1 MSIIEMSYTDLEETI
16 KNYLPVR
23 NEEKNKY
30 GEVFTPIT
38 LINEMLDK
46 LDNSVW
52 SNPNLTWLDPANGI
66 GNFPMVVF
74 HRLNKGLEDVIEN
87 EQERKSHIIKNM
99 LYMVELNENNVKISQ
114 SIFGD
119 NANIYCGSFLGVG
132 WKVHFDL
139 DKFDIIIGNPPFNK
153 SKSGIQTGTRAKN
166 TLWDKFI
173 IKSLNCLKPNGYLC
187 FINPQNWRG
196 VSPNYRDL
204 WNTMKNKQ
212 IVYLHIYGVKD
223 CKQLFNV
230 NSRFDLYILH
240 NTINT
245 KQTEVIDELGV
256 THKFKLN
263 EMPFLANYAFDEI
276 NKILIKN
283 ENETGVKV
291 IMSYSNYFAYIKNK
305 DMSKTKTEEFKYP
318 VVHTITKDGLG
329 IWYSNTN
336 ERGHFGLSK
345 VILNFN
351 VKQYSYEEQN
361 DYKGKYGMSQ
371 ISFGIPINSKKEGD
385 LILKAIDTPNFKKII
400 SATKW
405 AAFQTDYRMFNY
417 FRKDWYNYLESSS
430 SSSSSCQSAGLKKS
444 AS

>member
-1 MSIIEMSYTDLEETI
+1 MNYNDIQDKIEEHLPI
-16 KNYLPVR
+16 KIK
-23 NEEKNKY
+23 EKNKF

-46 LDNSVW
+46 LDSNVW
-52 SNPNLTWLDPANGI
+52 SNPNLKWLDPANGI

-74 HRLNKGLEDVIEN
+74 HRLNKGLSDVILDE
-87 EQERKSHIIKNM
+87 EERKSHIIKNM
-99 LYMVELNENNVKISQ
+99 LYMIELNENNVNISQ
-114 SIFGD
+114 NIFGN
-119 NANIYCGSFLGVG
+119 NANIYCGSFLEDG
-132 WKVHFDL
+132 WKDYFGI
-139 DKFDIIIGNPPFNK
+139 DKFDVIIGNPPFNK
-153 SKSGIQTGTRAKN
+153 PKTGVQTGTKAKN
-166 TLWDKFI
+166 TLWDNFI
-173 IKSLNCLKPNGYLC
+173 INSLYSLKPNGFLG
-187 FINPQNWRG
+187 FINPANWRG
-196 VSPNYRDL
+196 VSPNYREL
-204 WNTMKNKQ
+204 WNQMSNKQ
-212 IVYLHIYGVKD
+212 LLYLHIYGVND
-223 CKQLFNV
+223 GRHFFNV

-245 KQTEVIDELGV
+245 KQTEVIDELGE
-256 THKFKLN
+256 THHFKLN

-283 ENETGVKV
+283 ENETGVNV
-291 IMSYSNYFAYIKNK
+291 IMSYSNYFAYNKNK
-305 DMSKTKTEEFKYP
+305 KMNKTKTEEFKYP
-318 VVHTITKDGLG
+318 VVHTITKNGLG

-351 VKQYSYEEQN
+351 VKQYSYDEQN
-361 DYKGKYGMSQ
+361 DYEGKYGMSQ

-417 FRKDWYNYLESSS
+417 FRKDWYKFS
-430 SSSSSCQSAGLKKS
+430 
-444 AS
+444 